1 MHVRDTEETGR
12 QRKISQDK
20 KLICTINQKK
30 PGLTMLI
37 YWYIDINILYI
48 DINILYIYIT
58 QYIDIRLSRQ
68 FFISFF

>member
-37 YWYIDINILYI
+37 Y
-48 DINILYIYIT
+48 
-58 QYIDIRLSRQ
+58 
-68 FFISFF
+68 